1 MPPRSSS
8 SQSGSTPFPFLE
20 GKSSSSADEL
30 ESSLPLGQRL
40 VRAGLLSQS
49 QLAQALREQQ
59 QNHLK
64 LGEVCLERGWLALPD
79 LYRFIPSQ
87 ALSLGEILVA
97 LGYLDFEQLRVALAQ
112 QRRYGRKLGE
122 ILTWKGWVQQT
133 TLDHA
138 LDVQVQLQRMAS
150 PNAWEALQLFLAGD
164 AEPVAPPTPEG
175 SAVVDP
181 LQVIQVQPAT
191 PAVQPV
197 PAVAY
202 REEPTEGL
210 LAKGGGIPQ
219 ELEEPELFPLVPD
232 LEAEPDPLPVE
243 APDANS
249 RVEPSPAAA
258 VPDPFVPE
266 SQPLTIADYRKQ
278 VEALKLQIHL
288 QEQEWDGILANMNQQ
303 IADFQSQYQQRIQK
317 LEATIRLQQAE
328 IQQQVTLQQD
338 LTVWRE
344 QLQRLE
350 TDLANARAA
359 EQKAQRQLQTQQDCY
374 QSELEQLQ
382 EQLQILQK
390 RQLDSVPTS
399 AVADLQAQLEAAL
412 QQIQQLQAER
422 DQLQAQLLKEGAA
435 LPAET
440 TESPQPPPD
449 ALTPWQDQVAT
460 LEQQLLESGAALQA
474 WQERY
479 AQLQQEHETQMARF
493 SGWVSP
499 EQVEDLR
506 VQQQQLQAEV
516 TRFIAANRDY
526 EVQIAQQ
533 EEQLQ
538 QSQALIHQLTAE
550 RAENH
555 QRIAELEGSLQT
567 RQETLEQAQQQLKSM
582 GSRISA
588 LQQQQA
594 NLTVEL
600 QHARELLAAYRQSL
614 ESLQE
619 NLKVQQ
625 DQNRL
630 LQVSYEQQ
638 KLIAEAARAELEAA
652 STPVGSTRGR
662 VSARTG
668 GFEGPQAE
676 KEASEGELLLNPDED
691 TLPDPLLAELTPWA
705 RHLFQN
711 LQEAGLLTQP
721 QIEHILSSWQ
731 QSGGKLTAVIGEC
744 TGLKP
749 TTIKFFAD
757 GGYSARL
764 SGCRA
769 VGEFLRAADLL
780 ASEVLES
787 LPPMDDSSERWGDPL
802 VEQGLLRPET
812 VQYFRKHFLQAPA
825 HE

>member
-8 SQSGSTPFPFLE
+8 SGSTPFPFLE
-20 GKSSSSADEL
+20 AKSAAAADEL

-40 VRAGLLSQS
+40 VRAGMLSQS

-64 LGEVCLERGWLALPD
+64 LGEVCLERGWLQLSD

-122 ILTWKGWVQQT
+122 ILTWKGWVQQS

-138 LDVQVQLQRMAS
+138 LDAQVQLQRLAS
-150 PNAWEALQLFLAGD
+150 PNAWEALQSFLAAAPEPALPSTPVEPEPVESVDPLQIIQIQARTPAPTPYREELTEGLQSQD
-164 AEPVAPPTPEG
+164 SGIPAELKTAEELPPVPKPGAEPVA
-175 SAVVDP
+175 A
-181 LQVIQVQPAT
+181 
-191 PAVQPV
+191 
-197 PAVAY
+197 
-202 REEPTEGL
+202 L
-210 LAKGGGIPQ
+210 LAPQ
-219 ELEEPELFPLVPD
+219 VL
-232 LEAEPDPLPVE
+232 DP
-243 APDANS
+243 NS
-249 RVEPSPAAA
+249 
-258 VPDPFVPE
+258 PFAPE
-266 SQPLTIADYRKQ
+266 SQPTTIADYRRQ

-288 QEQEWDGILANMNQQ
+288 QEREWDGILANMNQQ
-303 IADFQSQYQQRIQK
+303 VADFQSQYQQRIQK

-328 IQQQVTLQQD
+328 IQQQATLQQD
-338 LTVWRE
+338 LMVWRE

-382 EQLQILQK
+382 EQIQILQR
-390 RQLDSVPTS
+390 RQMDSVPTS
-399 AVADLQAQLEAAL
+399 VVADLQAQLESAL
-412 QQIQQLQAER
+412 QQIQQLQSER
-422 DQLQAQLLKEGAA
+422 DRLEAKLFLQGIPQAVTSDPAEPVEDQVSGVESLELVRLQAQVASLQEQLLESSAALRSWEERYARLQQEHDIQRAQLSGRPHPKHVEALQAQLG
-435 LPAET
+435 
-440 TESPQPPPD
+440 Q
-449 ALTPWQDQVAT
+449 
-460 LEQQLLESGAALQA
+460 
-474 WQERY
+474 
-479 AQLQQEHETQMARF
+479 F
-493 SGWVSP
+493 
-499 EQVEDLR
+499 
-506 VQQQQLQAEV
+506 QAEM
-516 TRFIAANRDY
+516 TRLITVNREY
-526 EVQIAQQ
+526 EAQITQQ

-538 QSQALIHQLTAE
+538 QSQAQIAQMTAE
-550 RAENH
+550 REEMD
-555 QRIAELEGSLQT
+555 QRMAELEGALQT
-567 RQETLEQAQQQLKSM
+567 RQEALQQAQQQMKSFR
-582 GSRISA
+582 SRLSA
-588 LQQQQA
+588 LQEQQA

-619 NLKVQQ
+619 NLKIQQ

-652 STPVGSTRGR
+652 STLVGSTRGR

-668 GFEGPQAE
+668 GFEGPQARNQGRNE
-676 KEASEGELLLNPDED
+676 VDDGELLPNPDED

-711 LQEAGLLTQP
+711 LQEAGLLDQL
-721 QIEHILSSWQ
+721 QIEHVLTTWQ

-744 TGLKP
+744 TGLKA

-764 SGCRA
+764 AGCRR
-769 VGEFLRAADLL
+769 VEEFLKAADLL
-780 ASEVLES
+780 DNTVLES
-787 LPPMDDSSERWGDPL
+787 LPSMDESDHWGDPL
-802 VEQGLLRPET
+802 IEQGLLRLET
-812 VQYFRKHFLQAPA
+812 IQYFRKHFLQPSAN
-825 HE
+825 E

>member
-8 SQSGSTPFPFLE
+8 SGSTPFPYLE
-20 GKSSSSADEL
+20 GKSASAADEL

-64 LGEVCLERGWLALPD
+64 LGEVCLERGWLTLPD

-150 PNAWEALQLFLAGD
+150 PNAWEALQPFLAGD
-164 AEPVAPPTPEG
+164 PQPTPEV
-175 SAVVDP
+175 SAAVEPLVDP
-181 LQVIQVQPAT
+181 LQVIQLQSVAPAMG
-191 PAVQPV
+191 PV
-197 PAVAY
+197 PP
-202 REEPTEGL
+202 RPENPTAGL
-210 LAKGGGIPQ
+210 LADAGIPQ
-219 ELEEPELFPLVPD
+219 ELKETELFPVVHDSRDSKVEPVPVAAVD
-232 LEAEPDPLPVE
+232 V
-243 APDANS
+243 S
-249 RVEPSPAAA
+249 HGMEPSPEAAA
-258 VPDPFVPE
+258 LDPFVPE
-266 SQPLTIADYRKQ
+266 PQPVTLADYRKL

-328 IQQQVTLQQD
+328 IQQQTTLRQD

-382 EQLQILQK
+382 EQIQILQK
-390 RQLDSVPTS
+390 RQLDSVPIS
-399 AVADLQAQLEAAL
+399 AVADLQAQLEAAFH
-412 QQIQQLQAER
+412 QIQQLQSER
-422 DQLQAQLLKEGAA
+422 DQLQSQLLYEGTARPSES
-435 LPAET
+435 L
-440 TESPQPPPD
+440 ESP
-449 ALTPWQDQVAT
+449 TPWQEQVAT
-460 LEQQLLESGAALQA
+460 LEEQLLESGAALQA

-479 AQLQQEHETQMARF
+479 AQVQQEHETQMAQL
-493 SGWVSP
+493 SGYVPP
-499 EQVEDLR
+499 EQVEALR
-506 VQQQQLQAEV
+506 AQLQQLQAEM
-516 TRFIAANRDY
+516 TRLRAVNRDY
-526 EVQIAQQ
+526 ETQIAQQ
-533 EEQLQ
+533 GEQLQ
-538 QSQALIHQLTAE
+538 QSQALILQLTAE
-550 RAENH
+550 RAETD
-555 QRIAELEGSLQT
+555 QRLAQLEGSLQT
-567 RQETLEQAQQQLKSM
+567 RQEALEQAQQQLKNM
-582 GSRISA
+582 GSRLSA

-600 QHARELLAAYRQSL
+600 QHARELLTAYRQSL

-619 NLKVQQ
+619 NLKIEQ
-625 DQNRL
+625 DRNRL

-652 STPVGSTRGR
+652 STLVNPTINPTRGR
-662 VSARTG
+662 MPARLRERDGVLTG
-668 GFEGPQAE
+668 RPE
-676 KEASEGELLLNPDED
+676 KSEIDVGEPTSNPDED

-711 LQEAGLLTQP
+711 LQEAGLLDQP
-721 QIEHILSSWQ
+721 QMEQILSTWQ

-744 TGLKP
+744 TGLKA

-769 VGEFLRAADLL
+769 IGEFLRAADLL
-780 ASEVLES
+780 AGEVLES
-787 LPPMDDSSERWGDPL
+787 LPPMDESSERWGDPL

-812 VQYFRKHFLQAPA
+812 VQYFRKHFLPAPA
-825 HE
+825 NE